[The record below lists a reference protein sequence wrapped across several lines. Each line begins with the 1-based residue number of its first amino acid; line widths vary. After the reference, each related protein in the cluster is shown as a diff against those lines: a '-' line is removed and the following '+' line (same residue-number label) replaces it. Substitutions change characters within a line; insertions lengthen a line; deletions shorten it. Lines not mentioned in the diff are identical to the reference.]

1 MQKFEIFQKNNV
13 FKFSG
18 RRNDLPE
25 FVQSGSSEPENPDRR
40 VVKVLRRKIAEPN
53 VANEMSERQMGLRR
67 ADDNYPLF
75 RGNVEQVLD
84 NRPLKPVGQDYIAP
98 GTKNIYYS
106 LISSFMNSLI

>member
-1 MQKFEIFQKNNV
+1 MQKFETFEKYYF
-13 FKFSG
+13 FKFSA

-25 FVQSGSSEPENPDRR
+25 FVQSGSSEPVNPDRR

-84 NRPLKPVGQDYIAP
+84 SRPLKPVGQDYIAP
-98 GTKNIYYS
+98 GTMNIIY
-106 LISSFMNSLI
+106 